1 MTIVSK
7 AALLGTGAQVAHSSP
22 VVRRLATVAA
32 AVAAMFSAG
41 AHAQQAPV
49 KMAADTELQEIVVTG
64 SMIKRPAAET
74 AEAVTTIKADVLK
87 DLGIQNVE
95 QALNMLTSN
104 APTVNISSAVGSFSG
119 GGTYANLRGLGNGR
133 TLVLLDGQRLANNAF
148 SGNAV
153 DLSGIPFS
161 SIESIEVLREGA
173 SALYGADAVAGV
185 INFITKKNFQGAE
198 VQANFDKTQH
208 GGGNSYQTEFS
219 LGLGDIKSDGYNL
232 LVTGSYSRQ
241 NELQAPQR
249 GFSAPGFD
257 PAGGYFSTNNPG
269 SWPGTFID
277 SKGNYFQSGYPGC
290 AGNPYLT
297 TFFGNCAY
305 RYSTATDLLPESHEA
320 SGLISF
326 TKALAG
332 NNQIQVQYFYTR
344 SELTGWSG
352 PMFYFFQMD
361 PASPYYP
368 TASQLTCIP
377 GSCAPGSVPDLADGG
392 NAVWSDPNNN
402 RYSGNINVEQ
412 RVLLKFSGNNAGW
425 DYNLIGNFSQ
435 NKNTNINEAGYPV
448 EFPVTGYTGNV
459 LAPGGVLSDLVNPF
473 GPQSAAGQAYIN
485 STYLNG
491 SYAEGKEKR
500 WSFDANGSHE
510 LGDAFNSGR
519 PATVAIGASIS
530 GERFDYGTTAYNTII
545 QAATGLGDSQVG
557 GSRDSQAAFF
567 ELDVPVT
574 AALDLDIS
582 DRQDRFSDF
591 GTTNN
596 PKLQVRYQPLSSL
609 TFRGTASTGFR
620 APTLNNLYSPASIS
634 ASTAGSM
641 GVGNPD
647 CGPNGTGPGI
657 APFTTATCNTQ
668 GLAISGGNPNL
679 TPEKS
684 QNFDFG
690 VVVAP
695 IEDLGITLDYY
706 RVIVKN
712 TIGQVPATAIY
723 GNPTLFS
730 SYYVLNNTG
739 GLTPS
744 IQSAADCTPYTSAT
758 CGYIKLNA
766 QNTGYIST
774 DGIDLSVQ
782 YSQHTSIG
790 TFHEDLEGTSVLQ
803 FLTQQYTG
811 GPLLNTVGW
820 FNELPPAYRW
830 QHNLR
835 VDWTSPEKMWGGGIS
850 NRFYSTYIDEFPDG
864 NGNIRHVGSYSLFD
878 GYVSYKPV
886 DRLTVLFGI
895 KNMFDHNPPYTNAYQ
910 NNFAAGYNALNADP
924 LLRNF
929 YVNIKYTIF

>member
-1 MTIVSK
+1 MVRNDLIRRYVTL
-7 AALLGTGAQVAHSSP
+7 ALLGAASTAMAQTAP
-22 VVRRLATVAA
+22 TPKVAA
-32 AVAAMFSAG
+32 DS
-41 AHAQQAPV
+41 
-49 KMAADTELQEIVVTG
+49 DLQEIVVTG
-64 SMIKRPAAET
+64 SLIKRPAAET
-74 AEAVTTIKADVLK
+74 AEAVTVLKADVLK

-95 QALNMLTSN
+95 QALNMLTTN

-161 SIESIEVLREGA
+161 SIESVEVLREGA

-198 VQANFDKTQH
+198 ASINFDKPQH
-208 GGGNSYQTEFS
+208 PGGNSDEAEFS

-232 LVTGSYSRQ
+232 LVTGSYTRQ

-277 SKGNYFQSGYPGC
+277 SNGNYFQAGYPAC
-290 AGNPYLT
+290 AGNPYPT
-297 TFFGNCAY
+297 TYFGNCAY

-320 SGLISF
+320 SFLTSL
-326 TKALAG
+326 TKSLPG
-332 NNQIQVQYFYTR
+332 NNQIQLQYFYTR

-361 PASPYYP
+361 PNSPYYP
-368 TASQLTCIP
+368 TASTPLTCIP
-377 GSCAPGSVPDLADGG
+377 GACAPGSTPNLAGG
-392 NAVWSDPNNN
+392 GDAVWSDPNNN
-402 RYSGNINVEQ
+402 RYSGNINAEQ
-412 RVLLKFSGNNAGW
+412 RILLTFSGTNAGW
-425 DYNLIGNFSQ
+425 DYKLIGNFSQ

-491 SYAEGKEKR
+491 SYAEGSEKR
-500 WSFDANGSHE
+500 WSFDANATHE

-519 PATVAIGASIS
+519 PSTVAIGAAIS
-530 GERFDYGTTAYNTII
+530 GEKYHYNTTPYNTII
-545 QAATGLGDSQVG
+545 QAATGLGDSDVG
-557 GSRDSQAAFF
+557 GSRDSQAAYF

-574 AALDLDIS
+574 AALDFDIS
-582 DRQDRFSDF
+582 DRQDRYSDF

-596 PKLQVRYQPLSSL
+596 PKLQIRYQPLSSL

-620 APTLNNLYSPASIS
+620 VPTLNNLYSPASIS

-690 VVVAP
+690 IVVAP
-695 IEDLGITLDYY
+695 IEDLGITVDYY

-712 TIGQVPATAIY
+712 TIGSVPATAIY

-730 SYYVLNNTG
+730 SYYVLNNSG

-744 IQSAADCTPYTSAT
+744 IQSAADCTPYTAAT

-782 YSQHTSIG
+782 YAQHTPIG

-803 FLTQQYTG
+803 FLTQQYNG

-850 NRFYSTYIDEFPDG
+850 NRFFSTYIDEFPDG
-864 NGNIRHVGSYSLFD
+864 AGNIRHVGSYSLFD
-878 GYVSYKPV
+878 GYASVKPTEK
-886 DRLTVLFGI
+886 LTVLFGI
-895 KNMFDHNPPYTNAYQ
+895 KNLFDHSPPYTNAYQ

-929 YVNIKYTIF
+929 YINVKYTFY